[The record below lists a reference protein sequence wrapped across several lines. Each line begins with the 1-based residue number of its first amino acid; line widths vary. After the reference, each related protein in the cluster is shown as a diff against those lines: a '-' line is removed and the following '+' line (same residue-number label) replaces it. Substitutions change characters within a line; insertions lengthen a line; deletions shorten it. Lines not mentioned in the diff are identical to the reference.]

1 MTERRAARGEV
12 GGGEP
17 GAGLPAAEPGVGVG
31 WRARLRPRLWAVIV
45 ALVGLVLALP
55 LLSVFALQVIESEL
69 VRATEAELFAQTEV
83 LAQAYGV
90 LLDAEL
96 RRRGVDGGHY
106 GRPLDP
112 SSAHARQDHQ
122 AIAPR
127 LPTLDRR
134 RSPVAAEVAQARD
147 DGKPL
152 DPAAQ
157 AAGATL
163 AALPQQVSRRTLAA
177 LRVVDVDG
185 HVVASSRAA
194 VGLSIAHWPEVRD
207 GLRGFE
213 HSLLRPRPP
222 AKTDG
227 GFASISRGEGVRV
240 FVSTPVV
247 QQGRVWGVVVGSRTP
262 MDVPRALYQHRAALA
277 IALVGIGVIVV
288 AIFALAVRLLVT
300 PLRAL
305 RRDAVAVAGGDRDAL
320 QRPGPRGTVEV
331 AELADALAAMA
342 AALDRRAAYLEAFAH
357 NVSHAIKTPLTA
369 IGATVEL
376 LADHGESM
384 SAEER
389 QRFLATLAA
398 ESSRLQRLAQRLLV
412 LARADV
418 LARRDER
425 ADVAGVAEAIAARHR
440 PRLAAL
446 AVDVEPGC
454 AVAITA
460 ETLDS
465 LLDNLV
471 DNAVHHAGGAQAR
484 VWLTARRDGVQVEI
498 CVRDDG
504 PGLHGAVADTAF
516 EPFVTTAGGRGGTG
530 LGLAIVRTL
539 ARAHGGDVRLLANA
553 APSGDAAGP
562 DGTDAVAG
570 GATFALRL
578 PAS

>member
-1 MTERRAARGEV
+1 MDAPAEGERGS
-12 GGGEP
+12 
-17 GAGLPAAEPGVGVG
+17 G

-45 ALVGLVLALP
+45 ALVALVLALP

-69 VRATEAELFAQTEV
+69 VRATESELFAQTEV
-83 LAQAYGV
+83 LAQTYAV

-96 RRRGVDGGHY
+96 RRRGIDGSGY
-106 GRPLDP
+106 GQPLAANSDQ
-112 SSAHARQDHQ
+112 ARFARA

-127 LPTLDRR
+127 LPSLDRR
-134 RSPVAAEVAQARD
+134 RSPVAPEVAPAQDDDRPRD
-147 DGKPL
+147 D
-152 DPAAQ
+152 AAA
-157 AAGATL
+157 AAGAAL
-163 AALPQQVSRRTLAA
+163 QALPQLVSRRTLAA
-177 LRVVDVDG
+177 LRVADIDG
-185 HVVASSRAA
+185 RVVASSRAA
-194 VGLSIAHWPEVRD
+194 VGQSIAHWPEVRD

-213 HSLLRPRPP
+213 RSLLRPRPP
-222 AKTDG
+222 ARTDG

-247 QQGRVWGVVVGSRTP
+247 RQGRVWGVVIGSRTP

-277 IALVGIGVIVV
+277 IALGFVGVIVI

-305 RRDAVAVAGGDRDAL
+305 RRDAVAVASGDRDAL

-376 LADHGESM
+376 LADHDESM

-389 QRFLATLAA
+389 RRFLATLAA

-425 ADVAGVAEAIAARHR
+425 ADVATVVEAIAARHR
-440 PRLAAL
+440 SRLAGLEVA
-446 AVDVEPGC
+446 VEPGC

-471 DNAVHHAGGAQAR
+471 DNAVHHAGGAEAR
-484 VWLTARRDGVQVEI
+484 VWLTARRDGPHVEI
-498 CVRDDG
+498 TVRDDG
-504 PGLHGAVADTAF
+504 PGLHGAVAATAF

-539 ARAHGGDVRLLANA
+539 ARAHGGDVTLVTDEEA
-553 APSGDAAGP
+553 AASAAASDARR
-562 DGTDAVAG
+562 
-570 GATFALRL
+570 GATFALHL
-578 PAS
+578 PAA